1 MNISLAGMPN
11 AVGPHASLALQSH
24 FDTTRRFSLALVEPL
39 AIEDYGVQ
47 PMPDASPP
55 KWHLAHTTWFF
66 ETFLL
71 QPYAPGYKAFAP
83 QYEYLF
89 NSYYNGVGAQ
99 FPREQRGNL
108 SRPTV
113 FEVLRYRE
121 HVDAAMTQLL
131 AQASAGLLAEH
142 AADITQRTLL
152 GVHHEQQHQ
161 ELLLTD
167 LKYNLG
173 HNPLYPAYREP
184 HTATV
189 RQAVVA
195 TPTVSVTNFVEYQGG
210 QIPFGASTD
219 FCFDNETPRHDQLL
233 RDYALSDQLVSN
245 GDYLNF
251 VQAGGY
257 QRSEFWLASAW
268 ALLNAQAWQAPLY
281 WVEREGVWFEY
292 HLDGLAALDM
302 QAPVCHL
309 SFYEADAYARFA
321 QARLPTEFEWEH
333 AASQQPVA
341 GNFAD
346 SSVFNVDVEAVVE
359 AGVKTKFEIG
369 VGLLK
374 PEPSTNTQQPLQS
387 LFGDLWEWTMS
398 SYAPYPGYQPLPGTL
413 GEYNGKFM
421 SEQVVLRGGSC
432 FSSANHIR
440 STYRNFFYPPDRW
453 QMSGLRLARDL

>member
-1 MNISLAGMPN
+1 MNTSSADRPLA
-11 AVGPHASLALQSH
+11 AVADATLALQVQ
-24 FDTTRRFSLALVEPL
+24 FDTTRSFSLELVRPL
-39 AIEDYGVQ
+39 ALEDYGVQ

-66 ETFLL
+66 ETFVLRPL
-71 QPYAPGYKAFAP
+71 APGYQVFAS

-99 FPREQRGNL
+99 FPRDQRGNL

-113 FEVLRYRE
+113 AEVLSYRA
-121 HVDAAMTQLL
+121 HVDAAMQGLIAQVASGEL
-131 AQASAGLLAEH
+131 ATHAG
-142 AADITQRTLL
+142 DIAQRTLL
-152 GVHHEQQHQ
+152 GIHHEQQHQ

-173 HNPLYPAYREP
+173 HNPLYPAYRELP
-184 HTATV
+184 GRPRDTTA
-189 RQAVVA
+189 
-195 TPTVSVTNFVEYQGG
+195 PSVSVTNFVEYPGG
-210 QIPFGASTD
+210 QITVGASGG
-219 FCFDNETPRHDQLL
+219 FCFDNETPRHDVLL

-245 GDYLNF
+245 GDYLGF
-251 VQAGGY
+251 IQAGGY

-268 ALLNAQAWQAPLY
+268 ALLNTQGWQAPLY
-281 WVEREGVWFEY
+281 WVEQDGAWSEY
-292 HLDGLAALDM
+292 HLDGLAPLDM

-309 SFYEADAYARFA
+309 SFYEAEAYARFA

-333 AASQQPVA
+333 AASTQPIV

-346 SSVFNVDVEAVVE
+346 SAP
-359 AGVKTKFEIG
+359 GVAE
-369 VGLLK
+369 VGGSKSGASNSGASRLGALK
-374 PEPSTNTQQPLQS
+374 PLPPSKTQQPLHS

-398 SYAPYPGYQPLPGTL
+398 SYGPYPGYQPLPGTL

-432 FSSANHIR
+432 FSSAKHIR
-440 STYRNFFYPPDRW
+440 SSYRNFFYPPDRW
-453 QMSGLRLARDL
+453 QMSGVRLARDL

>member
-1 MNISLAGMPN
+1 MPMTNSLAGTPLT
-11 AVGPHASLALQSH
+11 VGPDATLALQSH

-39 AIEDYGVQ
+39 ALEDYGVQ

-71 QPYAPGYKAFAP
+71 QPYAPGYKPFAP

-113 FEVLRYRE
+113 HEVLRYRE
-121 HVDAAMTQLL
+121 HVDAAMTELL
-131 AQASAGLLAEH
+131 TQIAAGELGEH
-142 AADITQRTLL
+142 AGDVAERTVL

-173 HNPLYPAYREP
+173 HNPLYPAYRESLNP
-184 HTATV
+184 VAL
-189 RQAVVA
+189 A
-195 TPTVSVTNFVEYQGG
+195 TPMVSLANFVEYQGG
-210 QIPFGASTD
+210 QITVGAIEPGGS

-245 GDYLNF
+245 GDYLEF

-257 QRSEFWLASAW
+257 QRSELWLASAW
-268 ALLNAQAWQAPLY
+268 AMLNNQAWRSPLY
-281 WVEREGVWFEY
+281 WLQQDGAWFEY
-292 HLDGLAALDM
+292 HLDGLAPLDL

-333 AASQQPVA
+333 AASQQTVT

-346 SSVFNVDVEAVVE
+346 SAVVNVDVGSGAEV
-359 AGVKTKFEIG
+359 GIG
-369 VGLLK
+369 ALK
-374 PEPSTNTQQPLQS
+374 PLPSASNQQPLQS
-387 LFGDLWEWTMS
+387 LYGDLWEWTMS
-398 SYAPYPGYQPLPGTL
+398 SYAPYPGYKPLPGTL

-440 STYRNFFYPPDRW
+440 SSYRNFFYPPDRW

>member
-1 MNISLAGMPN
+1 MTISLAGIPLT
-11 AVGPHASLALQSH
+11 VGPDATLALQSH

-39 AIEDYGVQ
+39 ALEDYGVQ

-71 QPYAPGYKAFAP
+71 QPYAPGYRAFAP

-113 FEVLRYRE
+113 DEVRRYRA

-131 AQASAGLLAEH
+131 TQIAAGELAEH
-142 AADITQRTLL
+142 AGDVAERTVL

-173 HNPLYPAYREP
+173 HNPLYPAYRGSVSP
-184 HTATV
+184 VA
-189 RQAVVA
+189 VA
-195 TPTVSVTNFVEYQGG
+195 TPNVSLPNFVEYQGG
-210 QIPFGASTD
+210 QITFGATQPAD
-219 FCFDNETPRHDQLL
+219 GFCFDNETPRHDQLL

-245 GDYLNF
+245 GDYLSF

-268 ALLNAQAWQAPLY
+268 ATLNSQAWQAPLY
-281 WVEREGVWFEY
+281 WVAHDGTWFEY
-292 HLDGLAALDM
+292 HLDGLAPLDL

-309 SFYEADAYARFA
+309 SFYEADAYARYA

-333 AASQQPVA
+333 AASQQAVV

-346 SSVFNVDVEAVVE
+346 GPIINVSVGSGAEV
-359 AGVKTKFEIG
+359 GIG
-369 VGLLK
+369 ALK
-374 PEPSTNTQQPLQS
+374 PLPSSSNQQPLQS
-387 LFGDLWEWTMS
+387 LYGDLWEWTMS
-398 SYAPYPGYQPLPGTL
+398 SYAPYPGYKPLPGTL

-440 STYRNFFYPPDRW
+440 SSYRNFFYPPDRW

>member
-1 MNISLAGMPN
+1 MTISLAGTPLT
-11 AVGPHASLALQSH
+11 VGPDASLAIQSH

-39 AIEDYGVQ
+39 ALEDYGVQ

-71 QPYAPGYKAFAP
+71 QPYAPAYQAFAP

-113 FEVLRYRE
+113 HEVLRYRQ

-131 AQASAGLLAEH
+131 AQVAAGQLGEH
-142 AADITQRTLL
+142 AGDITERTVL

-173 HNPLYPAYREP
+173 HNPLYPTYREP
-184 HTATV
+184 LSPV
-189 RQAVVA
+189 AVT
-195 TPTVSVTNFVEYQGG
+195 TPNVSLANFVEYQGG
-210 QIPFGASTD
+210 QITVGATHASGG

-245 GDYLNF
+245 GDYLSF

-257 QRSEFWLASAW
+257 QRSELWLASAW
-268 ALLNAQAWQAPLY
+268 STLNNQAWQAPLY
-281 WVEREGVWFEY
+281 WVQQDGTWFEY
-292 HLDGLAALDM
+292 HLDGLAPLDL

-309 SFYEADAYARFA
+309 SFYEADAYARYA

-333 AASQQPVA
+333 AASEQAVQ

-346 SSVFNVDVEAVVE
+346 SSIINAP
-359 AGVKTKFEIG
+359 IG
-369 VGLLK
+369 SGAQVATGALK
-374 PEPSTNTQQPLQS
+374 PLPPSTTQQPLQS
-387 LFGDLWEWTMS
+387 LYGDLWEWTMS
-398 SYAPYPGYQPLPGTL
+398 SYAPYPGYKPLPGTL

-440 STYRNFFYPPDRW
+440 SSYRNFFYPPDRW